1 MRAAGWAWR
10 VDPGEL
16 LVAIPCEA
24 PARPS
29 ADMGLV
35 ELLAWWR
42 HRHEPRPFDWVEECP
57 ELEALGRPQLSIVP
71 FRHVPPG
78 AADLDDHN
86 ARLAVELQRD
96 ARVYVAPALI
106 DGRVYLRPCI
116 VNFRTTDDDV
126 RALVD
131 IACEVGQSLS

>member
-1 MRAAGWAWR
+1 
-10 VDPGEL
+10 
-16 LVAIPCEA
+16 
-24 PARPS
+24 
-29 ADMGLV
+29 
-35 ELLAWWR
+35 
-42 HRHEPRPFDWVEECP
+42 
-57 ELEALGRPQLSIVP
+57 VP

-131 IACEVGQSLS
+131 IACEVGESLS

>member
-1 MRAAGWAWR
+1 VRAAGWAWR

-57 ELEALGRPQLSIVP
+57 ELRIPPEG
-71 FRHVPPG
+71 HVRLVSRSAWRWGTMG
-78 AADLDDHN
+78 AEERERGSRDD
-86 ARLAVELQRD
+86 
-96 ARVYVAPALI
+96 
-106 DGRVYLRPCI
+106 
-116 VNFRTTDDDV
+116 
-126 RALVD
+126 
-131 IACEVGQSLS
+131 